1 MKTKKYNFLTQ
12 FAAVFCA
19 AFLIASPVWALDVQT
34 LPSNSQA
41 AWGFTHAA
49 RVVIDDLDNA
59 DQSTVTIALGLIP
72 TNCYIDRVGFSVE
85 EGFTNNTIAN
95 TNLTLCIGV
104 GGSTNRFYGTNYLDA
119 GTARLLSGAAPQ
131 VYFTNLAIPYFA
143 TTSTNYITVTIS
155 DGAAT
160 SVVDNYARG
169 KLRVY
174 WRLVQPAKYN
184 F

>member
-1 MKTKKYNFLTQ
+1 MKTKNHNFLTQ
-12 FAAVFCA
+12 LVAVFCA
-19 AFLIASPVWALDVQT
+19 AFLALPVIALDVQN
-34 LPSNSQA
+34 LPTDTRA
-41 AWGFTHAA
+41 AHGFTHAA

-59 DQSTVTIALGLIP
+59 DASTVTVPLMLIP
-72 TNCYIDRVGFSVE
+72 TNSYIDRVAFYVE

-95 TNLTLCIGV
+95 SNLTLCIGV
-104 GGSTNRFYGTNYLDA
+104 GGNTNRFYGTNYIDA
-119 GTARLLSGAAPQ
+119 GTARLLSGASPQ
-131 VYFTNLAIPYFA
+131 AYSTNLLVPYFA
-143 TTSTNYITVTIS
+143 TTSTNYLLVVLS

-174 WRLVQPAKYN
+174 WRLVQPSRIN

>member
-1 MKTKKYNFLTQ
+1 MKTKKLNFLTQ

-34 LPSNSQA
+34 LPSNTA
-41 AWGFTHAA
+41 ATSGFTHAA
-49 RVVIDDLDNA
+49 RVTIDDLDNA
-59 DQSTVTIALGLIP
+59 DASTVTVALGAIP
-72 TNCYIDRVGFSVE
+72 TNSYIDRVAFFVE
-85 EGFTNNTIAN
+85 EGFTNATAAN
-95 TNLTLCIGV
+95 TNLTLRIGV
-104 GGSTNRFYGTNYLDA
+104 GGNTNRFFGTNYIDGGYGGA
-119 GTARLLSGAAPQ
+119 GGRSPQ
-131 VYFTNLAIPYFA
+131 VYSTNLLVPYFA

-169 KLRVY
+169 KLRIY
-174 WRLVQPAKYN
+174 WRLVQPSKYN